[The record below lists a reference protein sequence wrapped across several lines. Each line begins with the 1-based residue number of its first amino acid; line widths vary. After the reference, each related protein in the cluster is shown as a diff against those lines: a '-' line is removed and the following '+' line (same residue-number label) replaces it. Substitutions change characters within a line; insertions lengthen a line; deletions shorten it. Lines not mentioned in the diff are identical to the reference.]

1 MCHSHSVLSNAMS
14 SQLLSLPSGFC
25 RVTVILSPVDLHL
38 VLVVSF
44 VSSGSSALRL
54 LTIAFRRV
62 SVGRSC
68 SFTEVC
74 HCSCI
79 QYSLGIRYVMKYF
92 SDLFVCDM
100 VVDYF
105 RHFYSEDVSD

>member
-44 VSSGSSALRL
+44 VSSGSSVLRL
-54 LTIAFRRV
+54 LTIAFLFV
-62 SVGRSC
+62 DKTPDFGRGLRIHAVMS
-68 SFTEVC
+68 SFGGCRSGDRAV
-74 HCSCI
+74 
-79 QYSLGIRYVMKYF
+79 LPRYVIVLAF
-92 SDLFVCDM
+92 SIASASGM
-100 VVDYF
+100 
-105 RHFYSEDVSD
+105 S